1 MSDNIR
7 TETDVQMLVAKA
19 LVDMKNDE
27 DAGIQLLVVS
37 EIELMDTLMKMF
49 DDTPHIS
56 VKVAIINKMPAAR
69 WTDGPL
75 DGLEWLIR
83 VSRMSPDD
91 PGLADVRMAAAKRL
105 IVLRDEWKAARDAEL
120 GKLEKLVVRY
130 NETKTPGVPSDLS
143 ETLQGDILAFLHSP
157 FTLVREMVAASVESQ
172 DKLWEMREDV
182 PQVRYWVASRIE
194 DQDRLNY
201 FENDTY
207 GDVRLEVAKCTD
219 SKDVL
224 ERLAKDTDERVAET
238 ASRRLAE

>member
-1 MSDNIR
+1 MQI
-7 TETDVQMLVAKA
+7 
-19 LVDMKNDE
+19 
-27 DAGIQLLVVS
+27 
-37 EIELMDTLMKMF
+37 
-49 DDTPHIS
+49 
-56 VKVAIINKMPAAR
+56 
-69 WTDGPL
+69 
-75 DGLEWLIR
+75 
-83 VSRMSPDD
+83 
-91 PGLADVRMAAAKRL
+91 PG
-105 IVLRDEWKAARDAEL
+105 
-120 GKLEKLVVRY
+120 
-130 NETKTPGVPSDLS
+130 
-143 ETLQGDILAFLHSP
+143 
-157 FTLVREMVAASVESQ
+157 ESQ